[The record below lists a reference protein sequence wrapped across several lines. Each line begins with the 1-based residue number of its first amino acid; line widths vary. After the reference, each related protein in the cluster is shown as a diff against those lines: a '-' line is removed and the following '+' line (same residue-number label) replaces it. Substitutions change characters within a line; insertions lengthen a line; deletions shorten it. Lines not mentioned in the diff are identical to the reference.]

1 MDSES
6 RWVNIGAFDATE
18 IVVIMIM
25 SAVEKLIKSLERYY
39 DMIASLMKLN

>member
-18 IVVIMIM
+18 IVIIMIM
-25 SAVEKLIKSLERYY
+25 SVVDKLTKSLESYN